1 MRTRAPYGRCQFA
14 HVWAGQA
21 QEAVTKLLWKAGT
34 GVSKKS
40 DRRDWIRF
48 SRQCNEMDE
57 ILTSESELRVDVL
70 ANYSHLRAGELA
82 RGPSDYLNVRC
93 RVCAA
98 PRRSGPARD
107 VRIKETSIMGD
118 P

>member
-1 MRTRAPYGRCQFA
+1 MRHMDVASLRTSGLGRRK
-14 HVWAGQA
+14 
-21 QEAVTKLLWKAGT
+21 KLLRSYWKAGT